1 MAKASAKSKT
11 SPAALDDERAIERFL
26 IAEVRLL
33 DERRF
38 EDWRELFAEDGR
50 YWVPLKPDQ
59 QSPDGESSLF
69 FDDRKIMATRFERL
83 RHPNIHSQ
91 NPPHRTCR
99 IVGNVAVERVDD
111 EKGEVWVGSSMI
123 MTDYRQRVSRVFSG
137 RVHHH
142 LRRDANGYK
151 IVLKRVDLIN
161 CDDVFE
167 LIAVPF

>member
-1 MAKASAKSKT
+1 MAV
-11 SPAALDDERAIERFL
+11 PAIEPFATFGDHRSIEEFL
-26 IAEVRLL
+26 VHEARLL

-38 EDWRELFAEDGR
+38 EEWRDLFTEEGY

-59 QSPDGESSLF
+59 ASPDAESSLF
-69 FDDRKIMATRFERL
+69 YDDRRIMQTRFERL
-83 RHPNIHSQ
+83 RHPNVHSQ

-99 IVGNVAVERVDD
+99 IVGNVVVESVDVTL
-111 EKGEVWVGSSMI
+111 GECSVASNMI
-123 MTDYRQRVSRVFSG
+123 MTDYRMRTQRLFSG
-137 RVHHH
+137 RVRHR
-142 LRRDANGYK
+142 LRRDATGYK

>member
-142 LRRDANGYK
+142 LRRVGESWR